1 MNDDQFNLSMRS
13 YLKKVGITS
22 QREIE
27 GAVRNAVSKNVLNG
41 DEKLKV
47 SVNLTIDDIQLSV
60 DIDGYISLS

>member
-1 MNDDQFNLSMRS
+1 MNDDQFNISMRS

-27 GAVRNAVSKNVLNG
+27 GAVRDAVSKNVLNG

>member
-47 SVNLTIDDIQLSV
+47 SVTLTIDDIQLSV

>member
-27 GAVRNAVSKNVLNG
+27 GAIRNAVSKNVLNG

>member
-13 YLKKVGITS
+13 YLKRVGITS

-27 GAVRNAVSKNVLNG
+27 GAVRDAVSKNVLKG
-41 DEKLKV
+41 DEKLRV
-47 SVNLTIDDIQLSV
+47 SVNLTIDDIQLAV

>member
-27 GAVRNAVSKNVLNG
+27 GAVRDAVSKNVLNG